1 MLCKERKRKERKKE
15 RKKKK
20 WFPCVN
26 VASRLYLARISRSTL
41 IAVYFKFKNYRLK
54 K

>member
-15 RKKKK
+15 RKKK

-26 VASRLYLARISRSTL
+26 VESRLYLARISRSTL